1 MNAKKKSKKTASSFG
16 TFIAI
21 IVLPLLLVNIWVGWR
36 ILKIAKALE
45 IPLLGSV
52 DDGPMQLATLLFINC
67 VTIALLAVVRGK

>member
-1 MNAKKKSKKTASSFG
+1 MNAKKKSKKTAGSFG

-36 ILKIAKALE
+36 ILKIAKVLE

>member
-1 MNAKKKSKKTASSFG
+1 MSAKKKSKKTNSSSG
-16 TFIAI
+16 TFVAI
-21 IVLPLLLVNIWVGWR
+21 IILPLLLANIWAGWR

-67 VTIALLAVVRGK
+67 VVIALLAALREK